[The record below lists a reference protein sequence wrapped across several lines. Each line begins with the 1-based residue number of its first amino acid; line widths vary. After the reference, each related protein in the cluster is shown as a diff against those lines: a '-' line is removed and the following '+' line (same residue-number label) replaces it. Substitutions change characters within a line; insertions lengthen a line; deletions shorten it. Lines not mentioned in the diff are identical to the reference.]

1 MRKIKDFINGFRKL
15 SYTVELAKKPSQFKL
30 PMETINDAA
39 RLAAT
44 IPTVNMKFHL
54 LEVNIKKRSL
64 LYINDV
70 YGIISSPMENQFVK
84 ISKTKYGK
92 DLYQT
97 EYVVDCTKIV
107 NFLDGKIWEINIKV
121 LITCGTFNDIYD
133 LHIANVAMD
142 IANGIIKSLELEN
155 IVENPAVLPFYHLTW
170 MNNVSKKYTE
180 GVVMVYSNGCNPF
193 YGNMNK
199 VIPDYNRNDAHI
211 LFDGIYSSYP
221 EDELQDE
228 DDGTIKVIRKRMD

>member
-1 MRKIKDFINGFRKL
+1 MGKIKDFINGFRKL
-15 SYTVELAKKPSQFKL
+15 DYTFELAKKSSQLKL
-30 PMETINDAA
+30 PMETINNAA
-39 RLAAT
+39 KTAEV

-64 LYINDV
+64 SYINDV
-70 YGIISSPMENQFVK
+70 YGIISSPLENQFVK

-97 EYVVDCTKIV
+97 EYVVDCTKLV
-107 NFLDGKIWEINIKV
+107 NFLDEKIWEINVKV

-133 LHIANVAMD
+133 LHIANVGMD

-155 IVENPAVLPFYHLTW
+155 IIENSNLLHFVHLDW
-170 MNNVSKKYTE
+170 MDNVSKKHTE
-180 GVVMVYSNGCNPF
+180 GTVMVYSNGVNPF

-199 VIPDYNRNDAHI
+199 VIPDYNRNDAHV
-211 LFDGIYSSYP
+211 LFDSIYSTYP
-221 EDELQDE
+221 EEELQDE
-228 DDGTIKVIRKRMD
+228 EDGIIKVIRKRMD

>member
-1 MRKIKDFINGFRKL
+1 MGKIKDFINGFRKL
-15 SYTVELAKKPSQFKL
+15 DYTFELAKKPSQFKL

-39 RLAAT
+39 KTAEV

-64 LYINDV
+64 SYINDV
-70 YGIISSPMENQFVK
+70 YGIISSPLENQFVK

-97 EYVVDCTKIV
+97 EYVVDCTKLV
-107 NFLDGKIWEINIKV
+107 NFLDEKIWEINIKV

-133 LHIANVAMD
+133 LHIANVGID
-142 IANGIIKSLELEN
+142 IANGIIRSLELEN
-155 IVENPAVLPFYHLTW
+155 IIENSNLLHFVHLDW
-170 MNNVSKKYTE
+170 MDNVSKKHTE
-180 GVVMVYSNGCNPF
+180 GTVMVYSNGVNPF

-199 VIPDYNRNDAHI
+199 VIPDYNRNDAHV
-211 LFDGIYSSYP
+211 LFDSIYSTYP
-221 EDELQDE
+221 EEELQDE
-228 DDGTIKVIRKRMD
+228 EDGIIKVIRKRMD